1 MKAVS
6 ARTTL
11 DKVKTEE
18 NVMRHISLEKVVLSM
33 GAKGESV
40 DKGIKLLNIITGK
53 KSVKVKSK
61 KRLPAFN
68 VRPGLEV
75 GCRVTIRN
83 KKEMA
88 EIIRR
93 MLAAIENKLKKKQ
106 VADNHFSFG
115 VHEYI
120 EIPGIEYYRDIGMM
134 GLDVT
139 LSFKRAGKRVK
150 LRKMKEGRFPKKQIV
165 TKDEI
170 IKYMGEKFGTK
181 FR

>member
-1 MKAVS
+1 MKAKKTDVEK
-6 ARTTL
+6 AE
-11 DKVKTEE
+11 VKE
-18 NVMRHISLEKVVLSM
+18 NVMRKVSLEKVVLSM
-33 GAKGESV
+33 GAKAEGV
-40 DKGIKLLNIITGK
+40 DKGIKLLGIITGK
-53 KSVKVKSK
+53 KPVKIKSK
-61 KRLPAFN
+61 KRIPAFN

-75 GCRVTIRN
+75 GCIVTIRD

-106 VADNHFSFG
+106 IADNHFSFG

-150 LRKMKEGRFPKKQIV
+150 LRKMKKGKFPKKQIV
-165 TKDEI
+165 TKKEI
-170 IKYMGEKFGTK
+170 IKYMEEKFGTK